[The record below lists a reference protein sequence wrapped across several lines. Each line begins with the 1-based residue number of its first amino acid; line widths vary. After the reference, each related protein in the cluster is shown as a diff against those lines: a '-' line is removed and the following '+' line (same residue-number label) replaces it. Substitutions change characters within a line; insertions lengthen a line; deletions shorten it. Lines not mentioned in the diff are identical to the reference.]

1 MTREEQ
7 LSTIKQLRDLTA
19 DLEWQ
24 QDTLSELEWS
34 SYDPP
39 VKPVLKTYTKP
50 EYPGPESSMRFN
62 WRAFNYFWAISALI
76 FLGIC
81 KLFDAPAFL
90 LLHVAITIGYIMK
103 YREMKKA
110 DVERVR
116 NSDEFKAKLQKID
129 DDYNGLVAV
138 AKEKYEKDLAEW
150 TNDLM
155 PRYEINKVKYEEKKR
170 VDISNCKAAITHDK
184 REIARIYGE
193 TKIIPTAYRT
203 LPILEYIEE
212 FMSSSNFDVSRAIE
226 NYDREQQRAIDEKR
240 FQQEVYY
247 NQLQEQMVDAQERA
261 NDIADRARRDA
272 NRAEFVA
279 AVQRHNTNKHLK
291 KMTEK

>member
-24 QDTLSELEWS
+24 QDTLDELEWS

-50 EYPGPESSMRFN
+50 AYPEPESSMRFN
-62 WRAFNYFWAISALI
+62 WKMFNYFWAITALI

-81 KLFDAPAFL
+81 KLFDTPIFL
-90 LLHVAITIGYIMK
+90 LLHVAITIGYVMK

-116 NSDEFKAKLQKID
+116 NSAEFKAKLKQID
-129 DDYNGLVAV
+129 DDYDSLVSA
-138 AKEKYEKDLAEW
+138 AKAKYEKDMDEW
-150 TNDLM
+150 KNELM
-155 PRYEINKVKYEEKKR
+155 PKYEINKVKYEAKKR
-170 VDISNCKAAITHDK
+170 EDIANCKAAITNDK
-184 REIARIYGE
+184 REISRIYGE
-193 TKIIPTAYRT
+193 TKILPTAYRA

-212 FMSSSNFDVSRAIE
+212 FMTSSNFDVDRAIE
-226 NYDREQQRAIDEKR
+226 NYDREQQRCIDEKR

-261 NDIADRARRDA
+261 NSIADRARRDA
-272 NRAEFVA
+272 NRYEFVA

-291 KMTEK
+291 NLTGK

>member
-39 VKPVLKTYTKP
+39 LKPVLKTYTKP
-50 EYPGPESSMRFN
+50 EYPEPESSMRFN
-62 WRAFNYFWAISALI
+62 WRVFNYFWAISALI

-129 DDYNGLVAV
+129 DDYNGLVAA

-272 NRAEFVA
+272 NRTEFVA
-279 AVQRHNTNKHLK
+279 SVQRHNTNKHLK

>member
-7 LSTIKQLRDLTA
+7 LSTIKTLRDLTA

-24 QDTLSELEWS
+24 QDTLAELEWS

-39 VKPVLKTYTKP
+39 KKPILKTYTKP
-50 EYPGPESSMRFN
+50 AYPEPESSMRFN
-62 WRAFNYFWAISALI
+62 WKIFNYFWAISALI

-116 NSDEFKAKLQKID
+116 NSDEFKAKLKKID
-129 DDYNGLVAV
+129 DDYNILVSA
-138 AKEKYEKDLAEW
+138 AKSKYEKDMDEW
-150 TNDLM
+150 KNELM

-203 LPILEYIEE
+203 LPILEYIED
-212 FMSSSNFDVSRAIE
+212 FMASSNFDVDRAIE
-226 NYDREQQRAIDEKR
+226 NYDREQQRAIDEQR

>member
-24 QDTLSELEWS
+24 QDTLDELEWS

-39 VKPVLKTYTKP
+39 EKPVLKTYLKP
-50 EYPGPESSMRFN
+50 AYPEPKSSMRFN
-62 WRAFNYFWAISALI
+62 WKAFNYFWAITALI

-81 KLFDAPAFL
+81 KLFDTSIFL

-103 YREMKKA
+103 YREMKKK
-110 DVERVR
+110 DVEKVR
-116 NSDEFKAKLQKID
+116 NSAEFKAKLKQID
-129 DDYNGLVAV
+129 DDYDSLVSE
-138 AKEKYEKDLAEW
+138 AKAKYEKDMDEW
-150 TNDLM
+150 KNELM
-155 PRYEINKVKYEEKKR
+155 PRYEINKVKYEAKKR
-170 VDISNCKAAITHDK
+170 EDIANCKAAITNDK
-184 REIARIYGE
+184 REISRIYGE
-193 TKIIPTAYRT
+193 TKILPTAYRT

-212 FMSSSNFDVSRAIE
+212 FMTSSNFDVDRAIE
-226 NYDREQQRAIDEKR
+226 NYDREQQRCIDEKR

-261 NDIADRARRDA
+261 NSIADRARRDA

-291 KMTEK
+291 KMSEK

>member
-7 LSTIKQLRDLTA
+7 ISTIKQLRDLTA

-24 QDTLSELEWS
+24 QDTLDELEWS

-39 VKPVLKTYTKP
+39 EKPVLKTYTKP
-50 EYPGPESSMRFN
+50 PYPDPESSMRFN
-62 WRAFNYFWAISALI
+62 WRVFNYFWAISALI

-90 LLHVAITIGYIMK
+90 LLHVATTIGYIMK

-116 NSDEFKAKLQKID
+116 NSDEFKAKLKKID
-129 DDYNGLVAV
+129 DDYDSLVCA
-138 AKEKYEKDLAEW
+138 AKEKYEQDMHEW
-150 TNDLM
+150 KTVLM
-155 PRYEINKVKYEEKKR
+155 PRYEVNKAKYEEKRKN
-170 VDISNCKAAITHDK
+170 DIAKCKTAITHDK

-212 FMSSSNFDVSRAIE
+212 FMASSNFDVDRAIE
-226 NYDREQQRAIDEKR
+226 NYDRDQQRAIDEKR

-247 NQLQEQMVDAQERA
+247 NQLQDQMVDAQERA
-261 NDIADRARRDA
+261 NNIADRARRDA
-272 NRAEFVA
+272 NRADFVA

-291 KMTEK
+291 KMADK

>member
-7 LSTIKQLRDLTA
+7 LSTIKTLRDLTA
-19 DLEWQ
+19 DLQWQ
-24 QDTLSELEWS
+24 QDTLDELEWS

-39 VKPVLKTYTKP
+39 AKPVLKTYTKP
-50 EYPGPESSMRFN
+50 AYPEPESAIRFN
-62 WRAFNYFWAISALI
+62 WKVFNYFWAITALI

-81 KLFDAPAFL
+81 KLFDTPAFL

-116 NSDEFKAKLQKID
+116 NSDEFKAKLKKID
-129 DDYNGLVAV
+129 DDYNSLVSS

-170 VDISNCKAAITHDK
+170 VDIANCKAAITHDK

-193 TKIIPTAYRT
+193 TKIIPTAYRK
-203 LPILEYIEE
+203 LPILEYIED
-212 FMSSSNFDVSRAIE
+212 FMASSNFDVDRAIE
-226 NYDREQQRAIDEKR
+226 NYDRDQQRAIDEQR

-291 KMTEK
+291 KMAGK

>member
-24 QDTLSELEWS
+24 QDTLDELEWS

-50 EYPGPESSMRFN
+50 AYPEPESSMRFN
-62 WRAFNYFWAISALI
+62 WKVFNYFWAITALI

-81 KLFDAPAFL
+81 KLFDTPIFL
-90 LLHVAITIGYIMK
+90 LLHVAITIGYVMK

-110 DVERVR
+110 DVEKVR
-116 NSDEFKAKLQKID
+116 NSAEFKAKLKQID
-129 DDYNGLVAV
+129 DDYDSLVYA
-138 AKEKYEKDLAEW
+138 AKAKYEKDMDEW
-150 TNDLM
+150 KNDLM
-155 PRYEINKVKYEEKKR
+155 PRYEIDKVKYEAKKR
-170 VDISNCKAAITHDK
+170 EDIANCKAAITHDK
-184 REIARIYGE
+184 REISRIYGE
-193 TKIIPTAYRT
+193 TKILPTAYRS

-212 FMSSSNFDVSRAIE
+212 FMASSNFDVNRAIE
-226 NYDREQQRAIDEKR
+226 NYDREQQRCIDEKR

-247 NQLQEQMVDAQERA
+247 NQLQEQMVDAQEIA
-261 NDIADRARRDA
+261 NSIADRARRDA
-272 NRAEFVA
+272 NRYEFVA

-291 KMTEK
+291 NLTGK

>member
-24 QDTLSELEWS
+24 QDTLDELEWS

-39 VKPVLKTYTKP
+39 VKPVLKTYAKP
-50 EYPGPESSMRFN
+50 EYPEPESSMRFN
-62 WRAFNYFWAISALI
+62 WRVFNYFWAITALI

-81 KLFDAPAFL
+81 KLFDTPIFL
-90 LLHVAITIGYIMK
+90 LLHVAITIGYVMK

-116 NSDEFKAKLQKID
+116 NSDEFKTKLKLID
-129 DDYNGLVAV
+129 DDYNCIVSV
-138 AKEKYEKDLAEW
+138 AKQQYEKDLAEW
-150 TNDLM
+150 KNDLM
-155 PRYEINKVKYEEKKR
+155 PRYEINKAKYEEKKSK
-170 VDISNCKAAITHDK
+170 DIANCKAAITHDK
-184 REIARIYGE
+184 REISRIYGE
-193 TKIIPTAYRT
+193 TKILPTAYRT

-212 FMSSSNFDVSRAIE
+212 FMTSSNFDVDRAIE
-226 NYDREQQRAIDEKR
+226 NYDREQQRCIDEKR

-291 KMTEK
+291 KMSEK

>member
-7 LSTIKQLRDLTA
+7 LSSIKQLRDLTA

-24 QDTLSELEWS
+24 QDTLDELEWS

-50 EYPGPESSMRFN
+50 AYPEPESSMRFN
-62 WRAFNYFWAISALI
+62 WKVFNYFWAITALI

-81 KLFDAPAFL
+81 KLFDTPIFL
-90 LLHVAITIGYIMK
+90 LLHVAITIGYVMK

-110 DVERVR
+110 DVEKVR
-116 NSDEFKAKLQKID
+116 NSAEFKSKLKQID
-129 DDYNGLVAV
+129 DDYDSLVSA
-138 AKEKYEKDLAEW
+138 AKSKYEKDMDEW
-150 TNDLM
+150 KNDLM
-155 PRYEINKVKYEEKKR
+155 PRYEIDKVKYEAKKR
-170 VDISNCKAAITHDK
+170 EDIANCKAAITNDK
-184 REIARIYGE
+184 REISRIYGE
-193 TKIIPTAYRT
+193 TKILPTAYRT

-212 FMSSSNFDVSRAIE
+212 FMTSSNFDVDRAIE
-226 NYDREQQRAIDEKR
+226 NYDREQQRCIDEKR

-261 NDIADRARRDA
+261 NSIADRARRDA
-272 NRAEFVA
+272 NRYEFVA

-291 KMTEK
+291 NLTGK

>member
-7 LSTIKQLRDLTA
+7 LSTIKTLRDLTA
-19 DLEWQ
+19 DLQWQ
-24 QDTLSELEWS
+24 QDTLDELEWS

-39 VKPVLKTYTKP
+39 AKPVLKTYTKP
-50 EYPGPESSMRFN
+50 AYPEPESAMQFN
-62 WRAFNYFWAISALI
+62 WKVFNYFWAITALI

-81 KLFDAPAFL
+81 KLFNTSAFL

-116 NSDEFKAKLQKID
+116 NSDEFKAKLKKID
-129 DDYNGLVAV
+129 DDYNSLVSA

-170 VDISNCKAAITHDK
+170 VDIANCKAAITHDK

-193 TKIIPTAYRT
+193 TKIIPTAYRK
-203 LPILEYIEE
+203 LPILEYIED
-212 FMSSSNFDVSRAIE
+212 FMASSNFDVDRAIE
-226 NYDREQQRAIDEKR
+226 NYDRDQQRAIDEQR

-291 KMTEK
+291 KMAGK

>member
-7 LSTIKQLRDLTA
+7 FSTIKQLRDLTA

-24 QDTLSELEWS
+24 QDTLDELEWS

-39 VKPVLKTYTKP
+39 AKPILKKYTKP
-50 EYPGPESSMRFN
+50 AYPEPKSSMRFN
-62 WRAFNYFWAISALI
+62 WRVFNYFWAITALI

-81 KLFDAPAFL
+81 KLFDTPIFL
-90 LLHVAITIGYIMK
+90 LLHVAITIGYVMK

-110 DVERVR
+110 DVEKVR
-116 NSDEFKAKLQKID
+116 NSAEFKAKLKQID
-129 DDYNGLVAV
+129 DDYDSLVSA
-138 AKEKYEKDLAEW
+138 AKSKYEKDMDEW
-150 TNDLM
+150 KNDLM
-155 PRYEINKVKYEEKKR
+155 PRYEIDKVKYEAKKR
-170 VDISNCKAAITHDK
+170 EDIANYKAAITHDK
-184 REIARIYGE
+184 REISRIYGE
-193 TKIIPTAYRT
+193 TKILPTAYRT

-212 FMSSSNFDVSRAIE
+212 FMTSSNFDVDRAIE
-226 NYDREQQRAIDEKR
+226 NYDRDQQRAIDEKR

-261 NDIADRARRDA
+261 NDIADRARRDS
-272 NRAEFVA
+272 NRADFVA

-291 KMTEK
+291 NLTGK

>member
-50 EYPGPESSMRFN
+50 EYPEPESSMRFN
-62 WRAFNYFWAISALI
+62 WRVFNYFWAISALI

-129 DDYNGLVAV
+129 DDYNGLVAA

>member
-24 QDTLSELEWS
+24 QDTLDELERS
-34 SYDPP
+34 SFDPP
-39 VKPVLKTYTKP
+39 EKPVLKTYTKP
-50 EYPGPESSMRFN
+50 AYPEPESSMRFN
-62 WRAFNYFWAISALI
+62 WRVFNYFWAITALI

-81 KLFDAPAFL
+81 KLFDTPIFL
-90 LLHVAITIGYIMK
+90 LLHIAITIGYVMK

-116 NSDEFKAKLQKID
+116 NSVDFKAKLKKID
-129 DDYNGLVAV
+129 DDYDSLVCA
-138 AKEKYEKDLAEW
+138 AKKKYEEDMDKW
-150 TNDLM
+150 KNDLM
-155 PRYEINKVKYEEKKR
+155 PRYELVNAKYEEKKR
-170 VDISNCKAAITHDK
+170 VDIANCKAAITDDK
-184 REIARIYGE
+184 REISRIYGE
-193 TKIIPTAYRT
+193 TKILPTAYRT

-212 FMSSSNFDVSRAIE
+212 FMTSSNFDVDRAIE
-226 NYDREQQRAIDEKR
+226 NYDREQQRCIDEKR

-272 NRAEFVA
+272 NRDEFVA

-291 KMTEK
+291 KMSEK

>member
-24 QDTLSELEWS
+24 QDTLDELEWS

-50 EYPGPESSMRFN
+50 AYPEPESSMRFN
-62 WRAFNYFWAISALI
+62 WKVFNYFWAITALI

-81 KLFDAPAFL
+81 KLFDTPIFL
-90 LLHVAITIGYIMK
+90 LLHVAITIGYVMK

-110 DVERVR
+110 DVEKVR
-116 NSDEFKAKLQKID
+116 NSAEFKSKLKQID
-129 DDYNGLVAV
+129 DDYDSLVSA
-138 AKEKYEKDLAEW
+138 AKSKYEKDMDEW
-150 TNDLM
+150 KNDLM
-155 PRYEINKVKYEEKKR
+155 PRYEIDKVKYEAKKR
-170 VDISNCKAAITHDK
+170 EDIANCKAAITNDK
-184 REIARIYGE
+184 REISRIYGE
-193 TKIIPTAYRT
+193 TKILPTAYRT

-212 FMSSSNFDVSRAIE
+212 FMTSSNFDVDRAIE
-226 NYDREQQRAIDEKR
+226 NYDREQQRCIDEKR

-261 NDIADRARRDA
+261 NSIADRARRDA
-272 NRAEFVA
+272 NRYEFVA

-291 KMTEK
+291 NLTGK

>member
-7 LSTIKQLRDLTA
+7 LSTIKTLRDLTA
-19 DLEWQ
+19 DLQWQ
-24 QDTLSELEWS
+24 QDTLDELEWS

-39 VKPVLKTYTKP
+39 AKPVLKTYTKP
-50 EYPGPESSMRFN
+50 AYPEPESAMRFN
-62 WRAFNYFWAISALI
+62 WKVFNYFWAITALI

-81 KLFDAPAFL
+81 KLFDTPAFL

-116 NSDEFKAKLQKID
+116 NSDEFKAKLKKID
-129 DDYNGLVAV
+129 DDYNSLVSA

-170 VDISNCKAAITHDK
+170 VDIANCKAAITDDK

-193 TKIIPTAYRT
+193 TKIIPTAYRK
-203 LPILEYIEE
+203 LPILEYIED
-212 FMSSSNFDVSRAIE
+212 FMASSNFDVDRAIE
-226 NYDREQQRAIDEKR
+226 NYDRDQQRAIDEQR

-291 KMTEK
+291 KMAGK

>member
-7 LSTIKQLRDLTA
+7 FSTIKQLRDLTA

-24 QDTLSELEWS
+24 QDTLDELEWS

-39 VKPVLKTYTKP
+39 AKPILKKYTKP
-50 EYPGPESSMRFN
+50 AYPEPKSSMRFN
-62 WRAFNYFWAISALI
+62 WRVFNYFWAITALI

-81 KLFDAPAFL
+81 KLFDTPIFL
-90 LLHVAITIGYIMK
+90 LLHVAITIGYVMK

-110 DVERVR
+110 DVEKVR
-116 NSDEFKAKLQKID
+116 NSAEFKAKLKQID
-129 DDYNGLVAV
+129 DDYDSLVSA
-138 AKEKYEKDLAEW
+138 AKSKYEKDMDEW
-150 TNDLM
+150 KNDLM
-155 PRYEINKVKYEEKKR
+155 PRYEIDKVKYEAKKR
-170 VDISNCKAAITHDK
+170 EDIANCKAAITHDK
-184 REIARIYGE
+184 LEISRIYGE
-193 TKIIPTAYRT
+193 TKILPTAYRT

-212 FMSSSNFDVSRAIE
+212 FMASSNFDVNRAIE
-226 NYDREQQRAIDEKR
+226 NYDREQQRCIDEKR

-261 NDIADRARRDA
+261 NSIADRARRDA
-272 NRAEFVA
+272 NRADFVA

-291 KMTEK
+291 RMAEK

>member
-19 DLEWQ
+19 DLQWQ
-24 QDTLSELEWS
+24 QDTLDELEWS

-39 VKPVLKTYTKP
+39 EKPVLMTYTKP
-50 EYPGPESSMRFN
+50 PYPEPKSSMRFN
-62 WRAFNYFWAISALI
+62 WKVFNYFWAISALI

-81 KLFDAPAFL
+81 KLFDTPIFL

-116 NSDEFKAKLQKID
+116 NSDEFKAKLKTID
-129 DDYNGLVAV
+129 DDYNGFIAII
-138 AKEKYEKDLAEW
+138 KEKYEKDLAEW

-170 VDISNCKAAITHDK
+170 VDIANCKAVITHDK

-203 LPILEYIEE
+203 LPILEYIED
-212 FMSSSNFDVSRAIE
+212 FMASSNFDVDRAIE
-226 NYDREQQRAIDEKR
+226 NYDRDQQRAIDEKR

>member
-7 LSTIKQLRDLTA
+7 LSTIKQLRDLTS

-24 QDTLSELEWS
+24 QDTLDELEWS

-39 VKPVLKTYTKP
+39 AKPILKKYTKP
-50 EYPGPESSMRFN
+50 AYPEPKSSMRFN
-62 WRAFNYFWAISALI
+62 WRVFNYFWAITALI

-81 KLFDAPAFL
+81 KLFDTPIFL
-90 LLHVAITIGYIMK
+90 LLHVAITIGYVMK

-110 DVERVR
+110 DVEKVR
-116 NSDEFKAKLQKID
+116 NSAEFKAKLKQID
-129 DDYNGLVAV
+129 DDYDSLVSA
-138 AKEKYEKDLAEW
+138 AKAKYEKDMDEW
-150 TNDLM
+150 KNDLM
-155 PRYEINKVKYEEKKR
+155 PRYEIDKVKYEAKKR
-170 VDISNCKAAITHDK
+170 EDIANCKAAITHDK
-184 REIARIYGE
+184 REISRIYGE
-193 TKIIPTAYRT
+193 TKILPTAYRN

-212 FMSSSNFDVSRAIE
+212 FMTSSNFDVDRAIE
-226 NYDREQQRAIDEKR
+226 NYDRDQQRAIDEKR

-272 NRAEFVA
+272 NRADFVA

-291 KMTEK
+291 NLKGK

>member
-7 LSTIKQLRDLTA
+7 LSTIKTLRDLTA
-19 DLEWQ
+19 DLQWQ
-24 QDTLSELEWS
+24 QDTLDELEWS

-39 VKPVLKTYTKP
+39 AKPVLKTYTKP
-50 EYPGPESSMRFN
+50 AYPEPESAMRFN
-62 WRAFNYFWAISALI
+62 WKVFNYFWAITALI

-81 KLFDAPAFL
+81 KLFDTPAFL

-116 NSDEFKAKLQKID
+116 NSDEFKAKLKKID
-129 DDYNGLVAV
+129 DDYNSLVSA

-155 PRYEINKVKYEEKKR
+155 PRYEINKVNYEEKKR
-170 VDISNCKAAITHDK
+170 VDIANCKEAITHDK

-193 TKIIPTAYRT
+193 TKIIPTAYRK
-203 LPILEYIEE
+203 LPILEYIED
-212 FMSSSNFDVSRAIE
+212 FMASSNFDVDRAIE
-226 NYDREQQRAIDEKR
+226 NYDRDQQRAIDEQR

-279 AVQRHNTNKHLK
+279 AVQRHNTNKNLK
-291 KMTEK
+291 KMAGK

>member
-7 LSTIKQLRDLTA
+7 LSTIKTLRDLTA
-19 DLEWQ
+19 DLQWQ
-24 QDTLSELEWS
+24 QDTLDELEWS

-39 VKPVLKTYTKP
+39 AKPVLKAYTKP
-50 EYPGPESSMRFN
+50 AYPEPESAIRFN
-62 WRAFNYFWAISALI
+62 WKVFNYFWAITALI

-81 KLFDAPAFL
+81 KLFDTPAFL

-116 NSDEFKAKLQKID
+116 NSDEFKAKLKKID
-129 DDYNGLVAV
+129 DDYNSLVSA

-170 VDISNCKAAITHDK
+170 VDIANCKAAITHDK

-193 TKIIPTAYRT
+193 TKIIPTAYRK
-203 LPILEYIEE
+203 LPILEYIED
-212 FMSSSNFDVSRAIE
+212 FMASSNFDVDRAIE
-226 NYDREQQRAIDEKR
+226 NYDRDQQRAIDEQR

-291 KMTEK
+291 KVAGK

>member
-7 LSTIKQLRDLTA
+7 FSTIKQLRDLTA

-24 QDTLSELEWS
+24 QDTLDEIEWS

-39 VKPVLKTYTKP
+39 AKPILKKYTKP
-50 EYPGPESSMRFN
+50 AYPEPKSSMRFN
-62 WRAFNYFWAISALI
+62 WRVFNYFWAITALI

-81 KLFDAPAFL
+81 KLFDTPIFL
-90 LLHVAITIGYIMK
+90 LLHVAITIGYVMK

-110 DVERVR
+110 DVEKVR
-116 NSDEFKAKLQKID
+116 NSAEFKAKLKQID
-129 DDYNGLVAV
+129 DDYDSLVSE
-138 AKEKYEKDLAEW
+138 AKAKYEKDMDEW
-150 TNDLM
+150 KNDLM
-155 PRYEINKVKYEEKKR
+155 PRYEIDKVKYEAKKR
-170 VDISNCKAAITHDK
+170 EDIANCKAAITNDK
-184 REIARIYGE
+184 REISRIYGE
-193 TKIIPTAYRT
+193 TKILPTAYRS

-212 FMSSSNFDVSRAIE
+212 FMASSNFDVNRAIE
-226 NYDREQQRAIDEKR
+226 NYDREQQRCIDEKR

-272 NRAEFVA
+272 NRADFVA

-291 KMTEK
+291 NLTGK

>member
-7 LSTIKQLRDLTA
+7 LSTIKTLRDLTA
-19 DLEWQ
+19 DLQWQ
-24 QDTLSELEWS
+24 QDTLAELEWS

-39 VKPVLKTYTKP
+39 EKPILKTYTKP
-50 EYPGPESSMRFN
+50 AYPEPESSIRFN
-62 WRAFNYFWAISALI
+62 WKIFNYFWAISALI

-81 KLFDAPAFL
+81 KLFDSPAFL

-116 NSDEFKAKLQKID
+116 NSDEFKAKLKKID
-129 DDYNGLVAV
+129 DDYNSLVSA

-170 VDISNCKAAITHDK
+170 VDIATCKAAITHDK

-193 TKIIPTAYRT
+193 TKIIPTAYRK
-203 LPILEYIEE
+203 LSILEYIED
-212 FMSSSNFDVSRAIE
+212 FIASSNFDVDRAIE
-226 NYDREQQRAIDEKR
+226 NYDRDQQRAIDENR

>member
-7 LSTIKQLRDLTA
+7 LSTIKTLRDLTA
-19 DLEWQ
+19 DLQWQ
-24 QDTLSELEWS
+24 QDMLDELEWS

-39 VKPVLKTYTKP
+39 EKPVLKTYTKP
-50 EYPGPESSMRFN
+50 AYPEPESSMRFN
-62 WRAFNYFWAISALI
+62 WRVFNYFWAITALI

-81 KLFDAPAFL
+81 KLFDTPIFL

-103 YREMKKA
+103 YRELKKS

-116 NSDEFKAKLQKID
+116 NSDEFKAKLKKID
-129 DDYNGLVAV
+129 DDYDSLVNA
-138 AKEKYEKDLAEW
+138 AKEKYTKDMNEW
-150 TNDLM
+150 STILM
-155 PRYEINKVKYEEKKR
+155 PRYEVNKVKYEEKKR
-170 VDISNCKAAITHDK
+170 VDIANCKAAITHDK
-184 REIARIYGE
+184 REIACIYGE

-212 FMSSSNFDVSRAIE
+212 FMASSNFDVDRAIE
-226 NYDREQQRAIDEKR
+226 NYDRDQQRAIDEKR

-247 NQLQEQMVDAQERA
+247 NQLQEHMVDAQERA

-291 KMTEK
+291 KMSEK

>member
-7 LSTIKQLRDLTA
+7 FSTIKQLRDLTA

-24 QDTLSELEWS
+24 QDTLDELEWS

-39 VKPVLKTYTKP
+39 AKPILKKYTKP
-50 EYPGPESSMRFN
+50 AYPEPKSSMRFN
-62 WRAFNYFWAISALI
+62 WRVFNYFWAITALI

-81 KLFDAPAFL
+81 KLFDTPIFL
-90 LLHVAITIGYIMK
+90 LLHVAITIGYVMK

-110 DVERVR
+110 DVEKVR
-116 NSDEFKAKLQKID
+116 NSAEFKAKLKQID
-129 DDYNGLVAV
+129 DDYDSLVSA
-138 AKEKYEKDLAEW
+138 AKSKYEKDMDEW
-150 TNDLM
+150 KNDLM
-155 PRYEINKVKYEEKKR
+155 PRYEIDKVKYEAKKR
-170 VDISNCKAAITHDK
+170 EDIANCKAAITHDK
-184 REIARIYGE
+184 REISRIYGE
-193 TKIIPTAYRT
+193 TKILPTAYRT

-212 FMSSSNFDVSRAIE
+212 FMTSSNFDVDRAIE
-226 NYDREQQRAIDEKR
+226 NYDRDQQRAIDEKR

-272 NRAEFVA
+272 NRADFVA

-291 KMTEK
+291 NLAGK

>member
-7 LSTIKQLRDLTA
+7 LSTIKQLRDITA

-24 QDTLSELEWS
+24 QDTLDELEWS

-39 VKPVLKTYTKP
+39 AKPILKKYTKP
-50 EYPGPESSMRFN
+50 AYPEPKSSMRFN
-62 WRAFNYFWAISALI
+62 WRVFNYFWAITALI

-81 KLFDAPAFL
+81 KLFDTPIFL
-90 LLHVAITIGYIMK
+90 LLHVAITIGYVMK

-110 DVERVR
+110 DVEKVR
-116 NSDEFKAKLQKID
+116 NSAEFKAKLKQID
-129 DDYNGLVAV
+129 DDYDSLVSA
-138 AKEKYEKDLAEW
+138 AKSKYEKDMDEW
-150 TNDLM
+150 KNDLM
-155 PRYEINKVKYEEKKR
+155 PRYEIDKVKYEAKKR
-170 VDISNCKAAITHDK
+170 EDIANCKAAITHDK
-184 REIARIYGE
+184 REISRIYGE
-193 TKIIPTAYRT
+193 TKILPTAYRT

-212 FMSSSNFDVSRAIE
+212 FMTSSNFDVDRAIE
-226 NYDREQQRAIDEKR
+226 NYDRDQQRAIDEKR

-272 NRAEFVA
+272 NRADFVA

-291 KMTEK
+291 NLTGK

>member
-7 LSTIKQLRDLTA
+7 FSTIKQLRDLTA

-24 QDTLSELEWS
+24 QDTLDELEWS

-39 VKPVLKTYTKP
+39 AKPILKKYTKP
-50 EYPGPESSMRFN
+50 AYPEPKSSMRFN
-62 WRAFNYFWAISALI
+62 WRVFNYFWAITALI

-81 KLFDAPAFL
+81 KLFDTPIFL
-90 LLHVAITIGYIMK
+90 LLHVAITIGYVMK

-110 DVERVR
+110 DVEKVR
-116 NSDEFKAKLQKID
+116 NSAEFKAKLKQID
-129 DDYNGLVAV
+129 DDYDSLVSA
-138 AKEKYEKDLAEW
+138 AKAKYENDMDEW
-150 TNDLM
+150 KNDLM
-155 PRYEINKVKYEEKKR
+155 PRYEIDKVKYEAKKR
-170 VDISNCKAAITHDK
+170 EDIANCKAAITNDK
-184 REIARIYGE
+184 REISRIYGE
-193 TKIIPTAYRT
+193 TKILPTAYRS

-212 FMSSSNFDVSRAIE
+212 FMTSSNFDVDRAIE
-226 NYDREQQRAIDEKR
+226 NYDREQQRCIDEKR

-261 NDIADRARRDA
+261 NSIADRARRDA
-272 NRAEFVA
+272 NRYEFVA

-291 KMTEK
+291 NLTGK

>member
-24 QDTLSELEWS
+24 QDTLDELEWS

-39 VKPVLKTYTKP
+39 AKPVLKTYTKSAYP
-50 EYPGPESSMRFN
+50 EPKSSMRFN
-62 WRAFNYFWAISALI
+62 WKVFNYFWAITALI

-81 KLFDAPAFL
+81 KLFDTPAFL

-116 NSDEFKAKLQKID
+116 NSDEFKAKLKKID
-129 DDYNGLVAV
+129 DDYNSLVSA

-170 VDISNCKAAITHDK
+170 VDIANCKAAITHDK
-184 REIARIYGE
+184 REIARIYEE
-193 TKIIPTAYRT
+193 TKIIPTAYRK
-203 LPILEYIEE
+203 LPILEYIED
-212 FMSSSNFDVSRAIE
+212 FMASSNFDVDRAIE
-226 NYDREQQRAIDEKR
+226 NYDRDQQRAIDEQR

-291 KMTEK
+291 NMAGK

>member
-19 DLEWQ
+19 DLEWH
-24 QDTLSELEWS
+24 QDTLDELEWS
-34 SYDPP
+34 SFDPP
-39 VKPVLKTYTKP
+39 EKPVLKTYTKP
-50 EYPGPESSMRFN
+50 AYPEPKSSMRFN
-62 WRAFNYFWAISALI
+62 WKAFNYFWAITALI

-81 KLFDAPAFL
+81 KLFDTPIFL
-90 LLHVAITIGYIMK
+90 LLHVAITIGYVMK

-116 NSDEFKAKLQKID
+116 NSAEFKARLKLID
-129 DDYNGLVAV
+129 DDYDSLVSA
-138 AKEKYEKDLAEW
+138 AKAKYEKDIDEW
-150 TNDLM
+150 KNELM
-155 PRYEINKVKYEEKKR
+155 PRYEINKVKYEAKKR
-170 VDISNCKAAITHDK
+170 EDIANCKAAITNDK
-184 REIARIYGE
+184 REISRIYGE
-193 TKIIPTAYRT
+193 TKILPTAYRA

-212 FMSSSNFDVSRAIE
+212 FMTSSNFDVDRAIE
-226 NYDREQQRAIDEKR
+226 NYDREQQRCIDEKR

-261 NDIADRARRDA
+261 NSISDRARRDA
-272 NRAEFVA
+272 NRYEFVA

-291 KMTEK
+291 NLTGK

>member
-7 LSTIKQLRDLTA
+7 LSTIKKLRDLTS

-24 QDTLSELEWS
+24 QDTLDELEWS

-39 VKPVLKTYTKP
+39 AKPVLKTYTKP
-50 EYPGPESSMRFN
+50 AYPEPESSMRFN
-62 WRAFNYFWAISALI
+62 WKIFNYFWAITGLI

-81 KLFDAPAFL
+81 KLFNTSIFL
-90 LLHVAITIGYIMK
+90 LLHVAVTIGYIMK

-116 NSDEFKAKLQKID
+116 NSDEFQAKLKKID
-129 DDYNGLVAV
+129 DDYNSLVAA
-138 AKEKYEKDLAEW
+138 AKENYAKDLAEW

-170 VDISNCKAAITHDK
+170 VDIANCKAAITHDK

-212 FMSSSNFDVSRAIE
+212 FMASSNFDLDRAIE
-226 NYDREQQRAIDEKR
+226 NYDRDQQRAIDEQR

-261 NDIADRARRDA
+261 NDIADRSRRDA

-291 KMTEK
+291 RMAGK

>member
-7 LSTIKQLRDLTA
+7 LSTIKTLRDLTA
-19 DLEWQ
+19 DLQWQ
-24 QDTLSELEWS
+24 QDTLDELEWS

-39 VKPVLKTYTKP
+39 EKPVLKTYTKP
-50 EYPGPESSMRFN
+50 EYPEPESSMRFN
-62 WRAFNYFWAISALI
+62 WKIFNYFWAISALI

-116 NSDEFKAKLQKID
+116 NSDEFKAKLKKID
-129 DDYNGLVAV
+129 DDYNSLVAA

-155 PRYEINKVKYEEKKR
+155 PRYEINKVNYEEKKR

-240 FQQEVYY
+240 FKQEVYY

-291 KMTEK
+291 RMTEK

>member
-39 VKPVLKTYTKP
+39 EKPILKTYTKP
-50 EYPGPESSMRFN
+50 AYPEPESSMRFN
-62 WRAFNYFWAISALI
+62 WKIFNYFWAISALI

-116 NSDEFKAKLQKID
+116 NSDEFKAKLKKID
-129 DDYNGLVAV
+129 DDYNGLVAA

-170 VDISNCKAAITHDK
+170 VDISNCKVAITYDK

-279 AVQRHNTNKHLK
+279 AFQRHNTNKHLK

>member
-7 LSTIKQLRDLTA
+7 LSTIKKLRDLTS

-24 QDTLSELEWS
+24 QDTLDELEWS

-39 VKPVLKTYTKP
+39 AKPVLKTYTKP
-50 EYPGPESSMRFN
+50 AYPEPESSMRFN
-62 WRAFNYFWAISALI
+62 WKVFNYFWAISALI

-81 KLFDAPAFL
+81 KLFDTPIFL
-90 LLHVAITIGYIMK
+90 LLHVAVTIGYIMK

-116 NSDEFKAKLQKID
+116 NSDEFQAKLKKID
-129 DDYNGLVAV
+129 DDHNDLVAA

-170 VDISNCKAAITHDK
+170 ADIANCKAAITHDK

-203 LPILEYIEE
+203 LPILEYIED
-212 FMSSSNFDVSRAIE
+212 FMASSNFDVDRAIE
-226 NYDREQQRAIDEKR
+226 NYDRDQQRAIDEKR

-261 NDIADRARRDA
+261 NDIADRARKDA
-272 NRAEFVA
+272 NRADFVA

-291 KMTEK
+291 KLAEK

>member
-7 LSTIKQLRDLTA
+7 LSTIKQLRYLTA
-19 DLEWQ
+19 DLQWQ
-24 QDTLSELEWS
+24 QDTLDELEWS

-39 VKPVLKTYTKP
+39 AKPILKTYTKP
-50 EYPGPESSMRFN
+50 AYPEPESSMRFN
-62 WRAFNYFWAISALI
+62 WKVFNYFWAISALI

-81 KLFDAPAFL
+81 KLFDTPIFL

-116 NSDEFKAKLQKID
+116 NSDEFKAKLKKID
-129 DDYNGLVAV
+129 DDYNSLVSA

-150 TNDLM
+150 ANDLM

-170 VDISNCKAAITHDK
+170 VDIATCKAAITHDK

-193 TKIIPTAYRT
+193 KKIIPTAYRT
-203 LPILEYIEE
+203 LSILEYIED
-212 FMSSSNFDVSRAIE
+212 FMASSNFDVDRAIE
-226 NYDREQQRAIDEKR
+226 NYDRDQQRAIDEKR

-279 AVQRHNTNKHLK
+279 AVQRHNTNKYLK

>member
-7 LSTIKQLRDLTA
+7 LYTIKTLRDLTA
-19 DLEWQ
+19 DLQWQ
-24 QDTLSELEWS
+24 QDTLDELEWS

-39 VKPVLKTYTKP
+39 EKPMLKTYTKP
-50 EYPGPESSMRFN
+50 SYPEPESSMRFN
-62 WRAFNYFWAISALI
+62 WKIFNYFWAITALI
-76 FLGIC
+76 FIGIC
-81 KLFDAPAFL
+81 RLFDEPAFL
-90 LLHVAITIGYIMK
+90 FLHVIITIGYIMK

-116 NSDEFKAKLQKID
+116 NSYEFRAKLKKID
-129 DDYNGLVAV
+129 DDYNSLVAA

-170 VDISNCKAAITHDK
+170 VDISNCKTAITHDK

-193 TKIIPTAYRT
+193 TKIIPNAYRT

-212 FMSSSNFDVSRAIE
+212 FMASSNFDVDRAIE
-226 NYDREQQRAIDEKR
+226 NYDRDQQRAIDEKR

-247 NQLQEQMVDAQERA
+247 N
-261 NDIADRARRDA
+261 
-272 NRAEFVA
+272 
-279 AVQRHNTNKHLK
+279 
-291 KMTEK
+291 